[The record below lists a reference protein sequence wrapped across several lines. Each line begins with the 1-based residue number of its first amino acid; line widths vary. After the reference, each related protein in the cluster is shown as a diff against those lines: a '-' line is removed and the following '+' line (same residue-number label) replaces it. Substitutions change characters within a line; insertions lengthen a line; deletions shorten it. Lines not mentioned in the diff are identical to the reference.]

1 MHSLRLSIVIP
12 CLNEADNILNTLNA
26 LQPAR
31 KRGCEIILS
40 DGGSTDNTLSIAK
53 KNVDKIIHSK
63 AGRAI
68 QMNNGAEKSNGD
80 IICFLHADTIT
91 PDNVDKI
98 ILSAL
103 DRSNKQWGFFKIKL
117 NHKHFIF
124 RIIEWFINTRSS
136 LSKVATGDQ
145 GIFITKTTFNKLS
158 GFANIALMEDIELT
172 KRLKK
177 ISSPIVIKQVLLTS
191 SRRWEKHGIVNTVF
205 LMWQLRLRYFFG
217 ASPLSLAKKYQ
228 MHNAKK

>member
-1 MHSLRLSIVIP
+1 M
-12 CLNEADNILNTLNA
+12 
-26 LQPAR
+26 
-31 KRGCEIILS
+31 
-40 DGGSTDNTLSIAK
+40 
-53 KNVDKIIHSK
+53 
-63 AGRAI
+63 
-68 QMNNGAEKSNGD
+68 
-80 IICFLHADTIT
+80 
-91 PDNVDKI
+91 
-98 ILSAL
+98 
-103 DRSNKQWGFFKIKL
+103 
-117 NHKHFIF
+117 
-124 RIIEWFINTRSS
+124 
-136 LSKVATGDQ
+136 SKVVTGDQ